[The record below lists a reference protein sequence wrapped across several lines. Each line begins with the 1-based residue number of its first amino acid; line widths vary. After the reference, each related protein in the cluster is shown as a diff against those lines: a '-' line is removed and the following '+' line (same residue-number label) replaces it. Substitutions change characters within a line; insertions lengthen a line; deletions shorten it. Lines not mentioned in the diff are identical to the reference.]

1 MKKISKSF
9 DVNGKTITFEMGE
22 LASLATSSVFARM
35 GDTTLLATVTMG
47 RNDTTLD
54 YFPLSVDYVEH
65 LYAGG
70 KIKGSRW
77 VKREG
82 RPTDEAVLT
91 GRLIDRSIR
100 PLFPKELKK
109 DVQVIVNVL
118 SVDGVND
125 PDILAIN
132 AVSAALS
139 ISKIPWNGPV
149 GAMRVGV
156 LADDEKNTPV
166 TNPDATNPL
175 SLDLVLTAS
184 STGHTLMVEAGALQ
198 TPEDVALSAVTMA
211 REWGSKIVGFIN
223 EITKEIGVAKIDLVV
238 DEAKADYVAL
248 VEKTYKKNVVDVLE
262 GELGE
267 NVSGDLQ
274 KIDEIIAV
282 EEAKKAKEGETVDK
296 KKIFEAVDYVF
307 KKIIRENIVEKEKRF
322 DGRKIDEVRDITA
335 SVGYIPRVH
344 GSALFSRGQTQVLS
358 IATLAASSFSQLVE
372 TLDGEETHRYMH
384 HYTFPPFSVGE
395 TGRIG
400 SPNRREIGHGALA
413 ERAIQAVLPPL
424 ETFPYAIR
432 VVSEVLS
439 SNGSTSMA
447 SACGS
452 TLALMDAGVPII
464 NPVAGIA
471 IGLMTLGDKYKIL
484 TDIIGLEDF
493 AGDMDFK
500 VAGTTEGIT
509 AIQLDV
515 KKDALTDEMIS
526 EVFVRAKKARL
537 EILKVMMKA
546 ISESRTVVSQF
557 APKIK
562 MIKIDPEKIGG
573 LIGPGGKMIKSIIAS
588 TGAQVD
594 VEDDGSVSISAV
606 EEESVNKAVEWI
618 EGLTH
623 EVKPGETYDGT
634 VKRMMN
640 FGAFVEILP
649 GKEGLVH
656 VSEMSTDYVQ
666 DPADVVTL
674 DQKVKVRVKE
684 IDDMGRINL
693 SMKFGEDADKP
704 VARPEGSEGGS
715 GGDRGDRG
723 GDRGGSRGG
732 GGYRGGPPRSGGGY
746 GGGRGGSGGP
756 RRDFGGGGRSSGGGY
771 GGGRPTGGT
780 ARPSGGRSFGPRR
793 STADKKPSYE
803 GGKRD
808 DWRG

>member
-1 MKKISKSF
+1 MKKTSKTF
-9 DVNGKTITFEMGE
+9 DIDGKTITLETGT
-22 LASLATSSVFARM
+22 LAQLATSSVMARM
-35 GDTTLLATVTMG
+35 GDTIVLANVTMG
-47 RNDTTLD
+47 RSDTTLD
-54 YFPLSVDYVEH
+54 YFPLSVDYAER

-132 AVSAALS
+132 AVSAALA

-149 GAMRVGV
+149 GAVRVGV
-156 LADDEKNTPV
+156 AKADSQNTLLV
-166 TNPDATNPL
+166 NPDATVELN
-175 SLDLVLTAS
+175 LDLVLTAS
-184 STGHTLMVEAGALQ
+184 KTGHTLMVEAGASEI
-198 TPEDVALSAVTMA
+198 PEEIALKGVTLA
-211 REWGSKIVGFIN
+211 REWGVKIIEFVNEVVKEVGEEKI
-223 EITKEIGVAKIDLVV
+223 EVVADSAK
-238 DEAKADYVAL
+238 DEYVAL
-248 VEKTYKKNVVDVLE
+248 VEKSYKKNIVDVLE
-262 GELGE
+262 GDLGE
-267 NVSGDLQ
+267 NVSGDLG
-274 KIDEIIAV
+274 KIADVIA
-282 EEAKKAKEGETVDK
+282 EEESKKLKEGDEAPNK

-322 DGRKIDEVRDITA
+322 DGRKIDELREIT
-335 SVGYIPRVH
+335 SQVSFLPRVH
-344 GSALFSRGQTQVLS
+344 GSGLFSRGQTQVLS
-358 IATLAASSFSQLVE
+358 IATLAASSFSQLIE
-372 TLDGEETHRYMH
+372 TLEGEETKRYMH
-384 HYTFPPFSVGE
+384 HYSFPPYSVGE

-413 ERAIQAVLPPL
+413 ERALEAVLPSI
-424 ETFPYAIR
+424 EEFPYAIR
-432 VVSEVLS
+432 IVSEVMS

-452 TLALMDAGVPII
+452 TLALMDAGVPIKA
-464 NPVAGIA
+464 PVAGIA

-500 VAGTTEGIT
+500 VAGTRSGIT

-515 KKDALTDEMIS
+515 KKDALTDEMVA
-526 EVFVRAKKARL
+526 EVFERAKKARL
-537 EILKVMMKA
+537 EILEVMEK
-546 ISESRTVVSQF
+546 SLPESRKEVSAF

-573 LIGPGGKMIKSIIAS
+573 LIGPGGKMIKNIIAT

-606 EEESVNKAVEWI
+606 EEEAVNKAVEWI

-623 EVKPGETYDGT
+623 EVKPGEEYEGT
-634 VKRMMN
+634 VKRMMG

-656 VSEMSTDYVQ
+656 VSEMSTDYVES
-666 DPADVVTL
+666 PEDVVSL
-674 DQKVKVRVKE
+674 DQKVRVRVKE
-684 IDDMGRINL
+684 IDDQGRINL

-704 VARPEGSEGGS
+704 SKRPEGMGGS
-715 GGDRGDRG
+715 
-723 GDRGGSRGG
+723 
-732 GGYRGGPPRSGGGY
+732 
-746 GGGRGGSGGP
+746 GP
-756 RRDFGGGGRSSGGGY
+756 RRDNRSGGSRSFERSSGS
-771 GGGRPTGGT
+771 RDD
-780 ARPSGGRSFGPRR
+780 RRGGRSFGGSSSGPRR
-793 STADKKPSYE
+793 GFGGGRGRSQGKEKQYE
-803 GGKRD
+803 GGRRD
-808 DWRG
+808 DWNR

>member
-9 DVNGKTITFEMGE
+9 DINGKTITFETGT
-22 LASLATSSVFARM
+22 LASLATSSVLARM
-35 GDTTLLATVTMG
+35 GETVVLATVTMG

-54 YFPLSVDYVEH
+54 YFPLSVEYVEH

-82 RPTDEAVLT
+82 RPSDDAVLT

-109 DVQVIVNVL
+109 DVQVIINVL

-125 PDILAIN
+125 PDILSIN
-132 AVSAALS
+132 AVSAAIA

-149 GAMRVGV
+149 GASRVGV
-156 LADDEKNTPV
+156 LKETGELV
-166 TNPDATNPL
+166 VNPDTTAEID
-175 SLDLVLTAS
+175 LDFVLTAS
-184 STGHTLMVEAGALQ
+184 KNGNTVMVEAGANQ
-198 TPEDVALSAVTMA
+198 VSEEVALSAVKLA
-211 REWGSKIVGFIN
+211 KEWNGKIVEFIN
-223 EITKEIGVAKIDLVV
+223 SVVKEIGEEKIELTKDEEKQKYV
-238 DEAKADYVAL
+238 DL
-248 VEKTYKKNVVDVLE
+248 VEKSYKKNVIEVLE

-274 KIDEIIAV
+274 KIADIIV
-282 EEAKKAKEGETVDK
+282 EAETKTLKEGETVDK
-296 KKIFEAVDYVF
+296 KKVFEAVDYVF
-307 KKIIRENIVEKEKRF
+307 KKIIRENIVDKEKRF
-322 DGRKIDEVRDITA
+322 DGRKIDEIRPLSAQV
-335 SVGYIPRVH
+335 SFLPRVH
-344 GSALFSRGQTQVLS
+344 GSALFQRGQTQVLS
-358 IATLAASSFSQLVE
+358 IATLASSSFGQLIE
-372 TLDGEETHRYMH
+372 TLDGEETKRYMH

-400 SPNRREIGHGALA
+400 SPSRREIGHGALA
-413 ERAIQAVLPPL
+413 ERAIEAVLPTQ
-424 ETFPYAIR
+424 EEFPYAIR

-447 SACGS
+447 STCGS
-452 TLALMDAGVPII
+452 TLALMDAGVPIKA
-464 NPVAGIA
+464 PVAGIA
-471 IGLMTLGDKYKIL
+471 IGLMTLGEKYKIL
-484 TDIIGLEDF
+484 TDIIGMEDF

-500 VAGTTEGIT
+500 VAGTEKGIT

-515 KKDALTDEMIS
+515 KVDALTDDMIG
-526 EVFVRAKKARL
+526 EVFDRARKARM
-537 EILKVMMKA
+537 EILKVMLAALPETRK
-546 ISESRTVVSQF
+546 EVSAY

-573 LIGPGGKMIKSIIAS
+573 VIGSGGKVIKNIIAS

-594 VEDDGSVSISAV
+594 IEDDGSVSISAV
-606 EEESVNKAVEWI
+606 DEEAVRKATEWV

-623 EVKPGETYDGT
+623 EVEPGEEYDGT

-666 DPADVVTL
+666 DPADVVEIG
-674 DQKVKVRVKE
+674 QKVKVRVKE

-704 VARPEGSEGGS
+704 SKRPEASDGGER
-715 GGDRGDRG
+715 GGDRG
-723 GDRGGSRGG
+723 GDRGGRGGGGYSRGGGSRSGGGYSRGG
-732 GGYRGGPPRSGGGY
+732 GG
-746 GGGRGGSGGP
+746 
-756 RRDFGGGGRSSGGGY
+756 RRDFGGGSYRGGSSRSFSSGSGRRSGGGDKKSSY
-771 GGGRPTGGT
+771 QGGR
-780 ARPSGGRSFGPRR
+780 
-793 STADKKPSYE
+793 
-803 GGKRD
+803 RD
-808 DWRG
+808 DWR

>member
-1 MKKISKSF
+1 MKKSTNKISKSF
-9 DVNGKTITFEMGE
+9 DLNGKTITFEMGE
-22 LASLATSSVFARM
+22 LATLATSSVLACM
-35 GDTTLLATVTMG
+35 GDTVVLATVTMG
-47 RNDTTLD
+47 RNDTTLN
-54 YFPLSVDYVEH
+54 YFPLSVDYVEK

-82 RPTDEAVLT
+82 RPTDDAVLT

-118 SVDGVND
+118 AVDGVND

-132 AVSAALS
+132 AVSMALS

-149 GAMRVGV
+149 GAMRAGV
-156 LADDEKNTPV
+156 LKEDATNTPV
-166 TNPDATNPL
+166 TNPDVANEL

-184 STGHTLMVEAGALQ
+184 PTGHTLMVEAGALQ
-198 TPEDVALSAVTMA
+198 IPEDTALKAVTLA
-211 REWGSKIVGFIN
+211 REWGSKLVEFIN
-223 EITKEIGVAKIDLVV
+223 GVTKEIGEAKIELTV

-248 VEKTYKKNVVDVLE
+248 VEKSYKKNIVDVLE
-262 GELGE
+262 GDLGE
-267 NVSGDLQ
+267 NVSGDLG
-274 KIDEIIAV
+274 KIADIIA
-282 EEAKKAKEGETVDK
+282 EAESKNAKAGEVAPDK
-296 KKIFEAVDYVF
+296 GKIFDAVDYVF
-307 KKIIRENIVEKEKRF
+307 KKIIRENIVEHDKRF
-322 DGRKIDEVRDITA
+322 DGRKLDEVRGITSQA
-335 SVGYIPRVH
+335 SYLPRVH
-344 GSALFSRGQTQVLS
+344 GSALFSRGETQVLS
-358 IATLAASSFSQLVE
+358 VATLAPSSFSQLVE
-372 TLDGEETHRYMH
+372 TLEGEETHRYMH
-384 HYTFPPFSVGE
+384 HYSFPPYSVGE

-413 ERAIQAVLPPL
+413 ERALEAVLPPL
-424 ETFPYAIR
+424 EVFPYAIR
-432 VVSEVLS
+432 VVSEVMS

-452 TLALMDAGVPII
+452 TLALMDAGVPITA
-464 NPVAGIA
+464 PVAGIA

-500 VAGTTEGIT
+500 VAGTKEGIT

-515 KKDALTDEMIS
+515 KKDALTDEMVA
-526 EVFVRAKKARL
+526 EVFARAKKARL
-537 EILKVMMKA
+537 EILEVMMKA
-546 ISESRTVVSQF
+546 LSESRKEVSQF

-606 EEESVNKAVEWI
+606 EEESVRKAVEWI

-623 EVKPGETYDGT
+623 EVKPGEEYEGT

-666 DPADVVTL
+666 DPADVVQL

-704 VARPEGSEGGS
+704 SKRPEGS
-715 GGDRGDRG
+715 GDGGDRG
-723 GDRGGSRGG
+723 GDRGPSRGG
-732 GGYRGGPPRSGGGY
+732 GGFRGGPPRGGSGGGFS
-746 GGGRGGSGGP
+746 RGGP
-756 RRDFGGGGRSSGGGY
+756 RRDFGGS
-771 GGGRPTGGT
+771 
-780 ARPSGGRSFGPRR
+780 RPSGGSSRSFSGGSRR
-793 STADKKPSYE
+793 SSSSSDKAPSYQ

>member
-1 MKKISKSF
+1 MKNTTNKISKSF
-9 DVNGKTITFEMGE
+9 DLNGKTITFEMGE
-22 LASLATSSVFARM
+22 LAQLATSSVFARM
-35 GDTTLLATVTMG
+35 GDTTVLATVTMG
-47 RNDTTLD
+47 RNDTSLD

-82 RPTDEAVLT
+82 RPTDDAVLT

-109 DVQVIVNVL
+109 DVQVIVNIF

-132 AVSAALS
+132 AVSMALS

-149 GAMRVGV
+149 GAMRAGV
-156 LADDEKNTPV
+156 IKTDEKNTPV
-166 TNPDATNPL
+166 VSPDVAEEL

-184 STGHTLMVEAGALQ
+184 PTGHTLMVEAGALQ
-198 TPEDVALSAVTMA
+198 TPEDVALGAVKIA
-211 REWGSKIVGFIN
+211 REWGSKMVEFIKDV
-223 EITKEIGVAKIDLVV
+223 TKEIGVAKIELTK

-248 VEKTYKKNVVDVLE
+248 VEKSYKKNVIEVL
-262 GELGE
+262 GSDLGE

-274 KIDEIIAV
+274 KIVEVIA
-282 EEAKKAKEGETVDK
+282 EAESKNAKEGTTAPDK

-307 KKIIRENIVEKEKRF
+307 KKIIRENIVNDEKRF
-322 DGRKIDEVRDITA
+322 DGRKIDEVRPISA
-335 SVGYIPRVH
+335 QVGYIPHDH

-372 TLDGEETHRYMH
+372 TLEGEETHRYMH

-413 ERAIQAVLPPL
+413 ERAILAVLPPL

-432 VVSEVLS
+432 VVSETLS

-452 TLALMDAGVPII
+452 TLALMDAGVPITA
-464 NPVAGIA
+464 PVAGIA
-471 IGLMTLGDKYKIL
+471 IGLMTLDDKYKIL

-500 VAGTTEGIT
+500 VAGTEAGIT

-515 KKDALTDEMIS
+515 KKDALTDELIA
-526 EVFVRAKKARL
+526 EVFARAKKARS
-537 EILKVMMKA
+537 EILQIMMKS
-546 ISESRTVVSQF
+546 ISESRSEVSQF

-562 MIKIDPEKIGG
+562 MIKIEPEKIGG

-594 VEDDGSVSISAV
+594 VEEDGSVSISAV
-606 EEESVNKAVEWI
+606 DDEAVKKAVEWI

-623 EVKPGETYDGT
+623 EVKPGEEYEGT

-666 DPADVVTL
+666 APEDVVEL
-674 DQKVKVRVKE
+674 GQKVKVRVKE

-704 VARPEGSEGGS
+704 SKRPEGSGS
-715 GGDRGDRG
+715 GGDRG
-723 GDRGGSRGG
+723 GDRGSRGGGSFSGGGSRGSSSGPRRDYGGGSSHSGGSRGG
-732 GGYRGGPPRSGGGY
+732 SSRSFAPRRGRTSTDNTPSY
-746 GGGRGGSGGP
+746 QGGR
-756 RRDFGGGGRSSGGGY
+756 RDD
-771 GGGRPTGGT
+771 
-780 ARPSGGRSFGPRR
+780 RR
-793 STADKKPSYE
+793 S
-803 GGKRD
+803 
-808 DWRG
+808 

>member
-1 MKKISKSF
+1 MKQTSKTF
-9 DVNGKTITFEMGE
+9 EIDGKTITLETGT
-22 LASLATSSVFARM
+22 LAQFATSSVMARM
-35 GDTTLLATVTMG
+35 GDTIVLANVTMG
-47 RNDTTLD
+47 KQDTTLD
-54 YFPLSVDYVEH
+54 YFPLSVDYAER

-125 PDILAIN
+125 PDVLAIN
-132 AVSAALS
+132 AVSAALA

-149 GAMRVGV
+149 GAVRVGV
-156 LADDEKNTPV
+156 AKSDPESSLIV
-166 TNPDATNPL
+166 NPDSTIDL

-184 STGHTLMVEAGALQ
+184 KTGHTLMVEAGASEI
-198 TPEDVALSAVTMA
+198 PEEVVLKAVTLA
-211 REWGSKIVGFIN
+211 REWGVKIIEFIN
-223 EITKEIGVAKIDLVV
+223 EIVNEIGEPKIKLIPDSAKD
-238 DEAKADYVAL
+238 DYVAL
-248 VEKTYKKNVVDVLE
+248 VEKSYKKNVVDVLE

-267 NVSGDLQ
+267 NVSGDLG
-274 KIDEIIAV
+274 KITDIIF
-282 EEAKKAKEGETVDK
+282 EAESKKLKEGDESPNK

-322 DGRKIDEVRDITA
+322 DGRKLDEVRQI
-335 SVGYIPRVH
+335 SSRVSFLPRVH
-344 GSALFSRGQTQVLS
+344 GSGLFSRGQTQVLS
-358 IATLAASSFSQLVE
+358 IATLAAASFSQLIE
-372 TLDGEETHRYMH
+372 TLEGEETKRYMH
-384 HYTFPPFSVGE
+384 HYSFPPYSVGE

-413 ERAIQAVLPPL
+413 ERALEAVLPSI
-424 ETFPYAIR
+424 EEFPYAIR
-432 VVSEVLS
+432 VVSEVMS

-452 TLALMDAGVPII
+452 TLALMDAGVPIKE
-464 NPVAGIA
+464 PVAGIA

-500 VAGTTEGIT
+500 VAGTKNGIT

-515 KKDALTDEMIS
+515 KKDALTDEMVA
-526 EVFVRAKKARL
+526 EVFERAKKARL
-537 EILKVMMKA
+537 EILDVMMKS
-546 ISESRTVVSQF
+546 IPESRKEVSIH

-606 EEESVNKAVEWI
+606 DEEAVAKAVEWI

-623 EVKPGETYDGT
+623 EVKPGEEYEGT
-634 VKRMMN
+634 VKRMMG

-656 VSEMSTDYVQ
+656 VSEMSTDYVEK
-666 DPADVVTL
+666 PEDVVSL
-674 DQKVKVRVKE
+674 DQKVRVRVKE
-684 IDDMGRINL
+684 IDDQGRINL
-693 SMKFGEDADKP
+693 SMKFGENVDKP
-704 VARPEGSEGGS
+704 NPRPEGE
-715 GGDRGDRG
+715 DTKRDFAPRARRGF
-723 GDRGGSRGG
+723 
-732 GGYRGGPPRSGGGY
+732 
-746 GGGRGGSGGP
+746 GGP
-756 RRDFGGGGRSSGGGY
+756 RSFGRTQDKRDD
-771 GGGRPTGGT
+771 RPFDSAQGKRG
-780 ARPSGGRSFGPRR
+780 GGRSFGGSSSGARRDFKAGGRRR
-793 STADKKPSYE
+793 SIVKEKQYE
-803 GGKRD
+803 GGRRD
-808 DWRG
+808 DWNR

>member
-9 DVNGKTITFEMGE
+9 DISGKTVTFETGT
-22 LASLATSSVFARM
+22 LASLATSSVLARM
-35 GDTTLLATVTMG
+35 GETVVLVTVTMG

-54 YFPLSVDYVEH
+54 YFPLSVEYVEH

-82 RPTDEAVLT
+82 RPSDDAVLT

-109 DVQVIVNVL
+109 DVQVIINVL
-118 SVDGVND
+118 SADGVND
-125 PDILAIN
+125 PDILSIN
-132 AVSAALS
+132 AVSAALA

-149 GAMRVGV
+149 GASRIGLVKETQELV
-156 LADDEKNTPV
+156 V
-166 TNPDATNPL
+166 NPDMSTEID
-175 SLDLVLTAS
+175 LDFVLTAS
-184 STGHTLMVEAGALQ
+184 KNGNTVMVEAGASQ
-198 TPEDVALSAVTMA
+198 VQEDVALSAVKLA
-211 REWGSKIVGFIN
+211 KEWNAKIVEFIQSVV
-223 EITKEIGVAKIDLVV
+223 KEIGEEKIELTK
-238 DEAKADYVAL
+238 DEEKQKYVTL
-248 VEKTYKKNVVDVLE
+248 VEKSYKKNVVEVLE

-267 NVSGDLQ
+267 NVSGDLM
-274 KIDEIIAV
+274 KIVDIIV
-282 EEAKKAKEGETVDK
+282 ESESKTAKDGEVIDK

-322 DGRKIDEVRDITA
+322 DGRKIDEIRPLSAQA
-335 SVGYIPRVH
+335 SFLPRVH
-344 GSALFSRGQTQVLS
+344 GSALFQRGQTQVLS
-358 IATLAASSFSQLVE
+358 IATLASSSFGQLIE
-372 TLDGEETHRYMH
+372 TLEGEETKRYMH

-400 SPNRREIGHGALA
+400 SPSRREIGHGALA
-413 ERAIQAVLPPL
+413 ERAIEAVLPSQ
-424 ETFPYAIR
+424 EEFPYAIR

-447 SACGS
+447 STCGS
-452 TLALMDAGVPII
+452 TLALMDAGVPIKA
-464 NPVAGIA
+464 PVAGIA

-484 TDIIGLEDF
+484 TDIIGMEDF

-500 VAGTTEGIT
+500 VAGTEKGIT
-509 AIQLDV
+509 AMQLDV
-515 KKDALTDEMIS
+515 KVDALTDEMIG
-526 EVFVRAKKARL
+526 EVFDRAKKARM
-537 EILKVMMKA
+537 EILKVMLA
-546 ISESRTVVSQF
+546 ALPEVRSEVSSY

-573 LIGPGGKMIKSIIAS
+573 VIGSGGKVIKNIIAT

-594 VEDDGSVSISAV
+594 IEDDGSVSISAV
-606 EEESVNKAVEWI
+606 DEEAVKKAMEWV

-623 EVKPGETYDGT
+623 EVEPGEEYEGT

-666 DPADVVTL
+666 DPADVVEIG
-674 DQKVKVRVKE
+674 QKVKVRVKE

-704 VARPEGSEGGS
+704 SKRPEGTEG
-715 GGDRGDRG
+715 GDRG
-723 GDRGGSRGG
+723 GDRGGRSGGDRGG
-732 GGYRGGPPRSGGGY
+732 FRGGRGGDRGGRSGGGF
-746 GGGRGGSGGP
+746 GGGRTSS
-756 RRDFGGGGRSSGGGY
+756 GGGRSFSASRRTSGGD
-771 GGGRPTGGT
+771 R
-780 ARPSGGRSFGPRR
+780 
-793 STADKKPSYE
+793 KPSYE

-808 DWRG
+808 DWR

>member
-1 MKKISKSF
+1 MKNTTKKISKSF
-9 DVNGKTITFEMGE
+9 DLNGKTITFEMGE
-22 LASLATSSVFARM
+22 LAQLATSSVLARM
-35 GDTTLLATVTMG
+35 GDTMVLATVTMG

-54 YFPLSVDYVEH
+54 YFPLSVDYVEK

-82 RPTDEAVLT
+82 RPTDEAILT

-132 AVSAALS
+132 AVSMALS

-149 GAMRVGV
+149 GAVRAGIVKG
-156 LADDEKNTPV
+156 DEANAVV
-166 TNPDATNPL
+166 TNPDVSNEL

-184 STGHTLMVEAGALQ
+184 PTGHTLMVEAGALQ
-198 TPEDVALSAVTMA
+198 IPEDTALQAVTLS
-211 REWGSKIVGFIN
+211 REWGSKLVEFIKGV
-223 EITKEIGVAKIDLVV
+223 TKEIGDAKIELTI

-248 VEKTYKKNVVDVLE
+248 VEKSYKKNITDVLE

-274 KIDEIIAV
+274 KIVEVIA
-282 EEAKKAKEGETVDK
+282 EAEAKGAKEGATAPDK

-307 KKIIRENIVEKEKRF
+307 KKIIRENIVNDEKRF
-322 DGRKIDEVRDITA
+322 DGRKIDEVREIT
-335 SVGYIPRVH
+335 SQVGYIPRVH

-372 TLDGEETHRYMH
+372 TLEGEETHRYMH
-384 HYTFPPFSVGE
+384 HYSFPPYSVGE

-432 VVSEVLS
+432 IVSEVLS
-439 SNGSTSMA
+439 SNGSTSMG
-447 SACGS
+447 STCGS
-452 TLALMDAGVPII
+452 TLALMDAGVPITA
-464 NPVAGIA
+464 PVAGIA

-500 VAGTTEGIT
+500 VAGTETGIT

-515 KKDALTDEMIS
+515 KKDALTDEMIA
-526 EVFVRAKKARL
+526 EVFARAKKARL

-546 ISESRTVVSQF
+546 ISIARPEVSKL

-562 MIKIDPEKIGG
+562 MVKIDPEKIGG

-606 EEESVNKAVEWI
+606 DEEAVQKAVDWI

-623 EVKPGETYDGT
+623 EVKPGEEYEGT

-666 DPADVVTL
+666 DPADVVEIG
-674 DQKVKVRVKE
+674 QKVKVRVKE

-704 VARPEGSEGGS
+704 SKRPEG
-715 GGDRGDRG
+715 GGDDRG
-723 GDRGGSRGG
+723 GERGGSRGG
-732 GGYRGGPPRSGGGY
+732 GGFRGGPPRSG
-746 GGGRGGSGGP
+746 SGP
-756 RRDFGGGGRSSGGGY
+756 RRDFGGGSRGGSRGGGSRNFSSNRRSGGM
-771 GGGRPTGGT
+771 
-780 ARPSGGRSFGPRR
+780 
-793 STADKKPSYE
+793 DKKPGYE
-803 GGKRD
+803 GGRRD
-808 DWRG
+808 DWRS

>member
-1 MKKISKSF
+1 MKKTSKTF
-9 DVNGKTITFEMGE
+9 DIDGKTITLETGT
-22 LASLATSSVFARM
+22 LAQLATSSVMARM
-35 GDTTLLATVTMG
+35 GDTIVLANVTMG
-47 RNDTTLD
+47 RNDTALD
-54 YFPLSVDYVEH
+54 YFPLSVEYAER

-82 RPTDEAVLT
+82 RPTDEAILT

-118 SVDGVND
+118 SVDGIND
-125 PDILAIN
+125 PDVLAIN

-149 GAMRVGV
+149 GAVRVGV
-156 LADDEKNTPV
+156 AKSDPENSLIV
-166 TNPDATNPL
+166 NPDATVELN
-175 SLDLVLTAS
+175 LDLVLTAS
-184 STGHTLMVEAGALQ
+184 KTGHTLMVEAGANEI
-198 TPEDVALSAVTMA
+198 PEEIALKAVTLA
-211 REWGSKIVGFIN
+211 REWGVKIIEFVN
-223 EITKEIGVAKIDLVV
+223 EVTKEIGEPKIELTP
-238 DEAKADYVAL
+238 DEAKDDYVAL
-248 VEKTYKKNVVDVLE
+248 VEKSYKQSVIDVLE

-267 NVSGDLQ
+267 NVSGDLA
-274 KIDEIIAV
+274 KIADTIA
-282 EEAKKAKEGETVDK
+282 EEEVKKLKEGNEAPNK

-307 KKIIRENIVEKEKRF
+307 KKIIRENIVEKDKRF
-322 DGRKIDEVRDITA
+322 DGRKLDELRPISA
-335 SVGYIPRVH
+335 QVGFLPRVH
-344 GSALFSRGQTQVLS
+344 GSGLFSRGQTQVLS
-358 IATLAASSFSQLVE
+358 IATLAAASFSQLIE
-372 TLDGEETHRYMH
+372 TLEGEETKRYMH
-384 HYTFPPFSVGE
+384 HYSFPPYSVGE

-413 ERAIQAVLPPL
+413 ERALEAVLPSV
-424 ETFPYAIR
+424 EEFPYAIR
-432 VVSEVLS
+432 VVSEVMS

-452 TLALMDAGVPII
+452 TLALMDAGVPIKS
-464 NPVAGIA
+464 PVAGIA
-471 IGLMTLGDKYKIL
+471 IGLMTLNDKYKIL

-500 VAGTTEGIT
+500 VAGTANGIT

-515 KKDALTDEMIS
+515 KKDALTDEMVA
-526 EVFVRAKKARL
+526 EVFERAKKARL
-537 EILKVMMKA
+537 EILETMMKA
-546 ISESRTVVSQF
+546 LPESRKEVSAF

-606 EEESVNKAVEWI
+606 DEEAVSKAVEWI

-623 EVKPGETYDGT
+623 EVKPGEVYEGT
-634 VKRMMN
+634 VKRMMG

-656 VSEMSTDYVQ
+656 VSEMSTDYVEK
-666 DPADVVTL
+666 PEDVVAL

-684 IDDMGRINL
+684 IDDQGRINL
-693 SMKFGEDADKP
+693 SMKFGADADKP
-704 VARPEGSEGGS
+704 AVRPEGMGA
-715 GGDRGDRG
+715 RG
-723 GDRGGSRGG
+723 
-732 GGYRGGPPRSGGGY
+732 PRREFS
-746 GGGRGGSGGP
+746 GP
-756 RRDFGGGGRSSGGGY
+756 RRDDRGPRRDDRGGQRG
-771 GGGRPTGGT
+771 
-780 ARPSGGRSFGPRR
+780 GGRSFGSSPSGQRR
-793 STADKKPSYE
+793 GFSGGRGRSQGKEKQYE
-803 GGKRD
+803 GGRRD
-808 DWRG
+808 DWDR

>member
-1 MKKISKSF
+1 MKKITKKISKSF
-9 DVNGKTITFEMGE
+9 DLNGKTITFEMGE
-22 LASLATSSVFARM
+22 LAQLATSSVLARM
-35 GDTTLLATVTMG
+35 GDTVVLATVTMG
-47 RNDTTLD
+47 RNDTTLN
-54 YFPLSVDYVEH
+54 YFPLSVDYVEK

-82 RPTDEAVLT
+82 RPTDDSVLT

-132 AVSAALS
+132 AVSMALS

-149 GAMRVGV
+149 GATRAGV
-156 LADDEKNTPV
+156 VKDGDTKTPI
-166 TNPDATNPL
+166 TNPDVSNEL
-175 SLDLVLTAS
+175 LLDLVLTAS
-184 STGHTLMVEAGALQ
+184 PTGHTLMVEAGAMQ
-198 TPEDVALSAVTMA
+198 IPEDVALKAVTLA
-211 REWGSKIVGFIN
+211 REWGSKMVEFIKDV
-223 EITKEIGVAKIDLVV
+223 TKEIGVPKIELTV
-238 DEAKADYVAL
+238 DEVKADYVAL
-248 VEKTYKKNVVDVLE
+248 VEKSYKKNVVEVLE
-262 GELGE
+262 GDLGE

-274 KIDEIIAV
+274 KITDIIA
-282 EEAKKAKEGETVDK
+282 EEESKNAKEGTSSPDK
-296 KKIFEAVDYVF
+296 GKIFDAVDYVF
-307 KKIIRENIVEKEKRF
+307 KKIIRENIVEKDKRF
-322 DGRKIDEVRDITA
+322 DGRKLDEVRPIT
-335 SVGYIPRVH
+335 SQVSYIPRVH
-344 GSALFSRGQTQVLS
+344 GSALFSRGETQVLS
-358 IATLAASSFSQLVE
+358 VATLAASSFSQLVE
-372 TLDGEETHRYMH
+372 TLEGEETHRYMH
-384 HYTFPPFSVGE
+384 HYSFPPYSVGE

-413 ERAIQAVLPPL
+413 ERALEAVLPPL

-452 TLALMDAGVPII
+452 TLALMDAGVPITA
-464 NPVAGIA
+464 PVAGIA

-500 VAGTTEGIT
+500 VAGTENGIT

-515 KKDALTDEMIS
+515 KKDALTDEMIA
-526 EVFVRAKKARL
+526 EVFERAKKARL

-546 ISESRTVVSQF
+546 LSASRSEVSKF

-562 MIKIDPEKIGG
+562 MVKIDPEKIGG

-606 EEESVNKAVEWI
+606 DEEAVAKAVEWI

-623 EVKPGETYDGT
+623 EVKPGEEYEGT

-666 DPADVVTL
+666 DPADVVEIG
-674 DQKVKVRVKE
+674 QKVKVRVKE

-704 VARPEGSEGGS
+704 SKRPEGSG

-723 GDRGGSRGG
+723 GERGGSRGG
-732 GGYRGGPPRSGGGY
+732 GGFRGGPPRSGS
-746 GGGRGGSGGP
+746 GGGFSRGGP
-756 RRDFGGGGRSSGGGY
+756 RRDFGGGGSRGGSSRSFSSNRRSGG
-771 GGGRPTGGT
+771 
-780 ARPSGGRSFGPRR
+780 
-793 STADKKPSYE
+793 ADKKPSYQ
-803 GGKRD
+803 GGRRD
-808 DWRG
+808 DWRS

>member
-1 MKKISKSF
+1 MKKITKSF
-9 DVNGKTITFEMGE
+9 DINGKTITFEMGE
-22 LASLATSSVFARM
+22 LAQLATSSVLARM
-35 GDTTLLATVTMG
+35 GDTVVLATVTMG
-47 RNDTTLD
+47 RNDTTLN
-54 YFPLSVDYVEH
+54 YFPLSVDYVER

-82 RPTDEAVLT
+82 RPTDDAVLT

-132 AVSAALS
+132 AVSMALS

-149 GAMRVGV
+149 GAMRAGV
-156 LADDEKNTPV
+156 LTEDSTNTPV
-166 TNPDATNPL
+166 TNPDTTNPL

-184 STGHTLMVEAGALQ
+184 PTGHTLMVEAGALQ
-198 TPEDVALSAVTMA
+198 VPEETALKAVTLA
-211 REWGSKIVGFIN
+211 REWGSKLVEFVK
-223 EITKEIGVAKIDLVV
+223 EVTKEIGVEKIELTI
-238 DEAKADYVAL
+238 DEAKADYVTL
-248 VEKTYKKNVVDVLE
+248 VEKSYKKNIIEVLE
-262 GELGE
+262 GDLGE
-267 NVSGDLQ
+267 NVSGDLG
-274 KIDEIIAV
+274 KIADIIA
-282 EEAKKAKEGETVDK
+282 EAESKNAKEGDSAPDK
-296 KKIFEAVDYVF
+296 GKIFDAVDYVF
-307 KKIIRENIVEKEKRF
+307 KKIIRENIVEKDKRF
-322 DGRKIDEVRDITA
+322 DGRKLDEVRPITS
-335 SVGYIPRVH
+335 SVGYLPRVH
-344 GSALFSRGQTQVLS
+344 GSALFSRGETQVLS
-358 IATLAASSFSQLVE
+358 IATLASSSFSQLVE
-372 TLDGEETHRYMH
+372 TLEGEETQRYMH
-384 HYTFPPFSVGE
+384 HYSFPPYSVGE

-413 ERAIQAVLPPL
+413 QRALEAVLPPL

-432 VVSEVLS
+432 VVSEVMS

-452 TLALMDAGVPII
+452 TLALMDAGVPITS
-464 NPVAGIA
+464 PVAGIA

-484 TDIIGLEDF
+484 TDSIGLEDF

-500 VAGTTEGIT
+500 VAGTKEGIT

-515 KKDALTDEMIS
+515 KKDALTDEMVS
-526 EVFVRAKKARL
+526 EVFARAKKARL
-537 EILKVMMKA
+537 EILEVMMKA
-546 ISESRTVVSQF
+546 LSESRAEVSQF

-606 EEESVNKAVEWI
+606 EEEAVQKAVEWI

-623 EVKPGETYDGT
+623 EVKPGEEYEGT

-704 VARPEGSEGGS
+704 SKRPEGDGNG
-715 GGDRGDRG
+715 GDRG
-723 GDRGGSRGG
+723 GDRGPSRGG
-732 GGYRGGPPRSGGGY
+732 SGGGFR
-746 GGGRGGSGGP
+746 GGRGGSSGGGFSRGGP
-756 RRDFGGGGRSSGGGY
+756 RRDFGGSG
-771 GGGRPTGGT
+771 
-780 ARPSGGRSFGPRR
+780 RPSGGSRSFSGGSRR
-793 STADKKPSYE
+793 SSGADKKPSYQ
-803 GGKRD
+803 GGRRD
-808 DWRG
+808 DWRS

>member
-1 MKKISKSF
+1 MKKITKSF
-9 DVNGKTITFEMGE
+9 DINGKTITFEMGE
-22 LASLATSSVFARM
+22 LAQLATSSVLARM
-35 GDTTLLATVTMG
+35 GDTVVLATVTMG
-47 RNDTTLD
+47 RNDTTLN
-54 YFPLSVDYVEH
+54 YFPLSVDYVER

-82 RPTDEAVLT
+82 RPTDDAVLT

-132 AVSAALS
+132 AVSMALS

-149 GAMRVGV
+149 GAMRAGV
-156 LADDEKNTPV
+156 LTEDSTNTPV
-166 TNPDATNPL
+166 TNPDTTNPL

-184 STGHTLMVEAGALQ
+184 PTGHTLMVEAGALQ
-198 TPEDVALSAVTMA
+198 VPEETALKAVTLA
-211 REWGSKIVGFIN
+211 REWGSKIVEFIK
-223 EITKEIGVAKIDLVV
+223 EVTKEIGEAKIELTI

-248 VEKTYKKNVVDVLE
+248 VEKSYKKNIIEVLE
-262 GELGE
+262 GDLGE
-267 NVSGDLQ
+267 NVSGDLG
-274 KIDEIIAV
+274 KIADIIA
-282 EEAKKAKEGETVDK
+282 EAESKNAKEGDSAPDK
-296 KKIFEAVDYVF
+296 GKIFDAVDYVF
-307 KKIIRENIVEKEKRF
+307 KKIIRENIVENDKRF
-322 DGRKIDEVRDITA
+322 DGRKLDEVRPITS
-335 SVGYIPRVH
+335 SVGYLPRVH
-344 GSALFSRGQTQVLS
+344 GSALFSRGETQVLS
-358 IATLAASSFSQLVE
+358 VATLASSSFSQLVE
-372 TLDGEETHRYMH
+372 TLDGEETQRYMH
-384 HYTFPPFSVGE
+384 HYSFPPYSVGE

-413 ERAIQAVLPPL
+413 QRALEAVLPPL

-432 VVSEVLS
+432 VVSEVMS

-452 TLALMDAGVPII
+452 TLALMDAGVPITA
-464 NPVAGIA
+464 PVAGIA

-500 VAGTTEGIT
+500 VAGTKEGIT

-515 KKDALTDEMIS
+515 KKDALTDEMVS
-526 EVFVRAKKARL
+526 EVFARAKKARL
-537 EILKVMMKA
+537 EILTVMMKA
-546 ISESRTVVSQF
+546 LSESRKEVSQF

-606 EEESVNKAVEWI
+606 EEEAVQKAVEWI

-623 EVKPGETYDGT
+623 EVKPGEEYEGT

-704 VARPEGSEGGS
+704 SKRPEGSEGGGS
-715 GGDRGDRG
+715 DRG
-723 GDRGGSRGG
+723 GDRGPSRGG
-732 GGYRGGPPRSGGGY
+732 SGGGFR
-746 GGGRGGSGGP
+746 GGRGGSSGGGFSRGGP
-756 RRDFGGGGRSSGGGY
+756 RRDFGGSG
-771 GGGRPTGGT
+771 
-780 ARPSGGRSFGPRR
+780 RPSGGSRSFSGGSRR
-793 STADKKPSYE
+793 SSGADKKPSYQ
-803 GGKRD
+803 GGRRD
-808 DWRG
+808 DWRS

>member
-1 MKKISKSF
+1 MKQTSKTF
-9 DVNGKTITFEMGE
+9 EIDGKTITLETGT
-22 LASLATSSVFARM
+22 LAQFATSSVMARM
-35 GDTTLLATVTMG
+35 GDTIVLANVTMG
-47 RNDTTLD
+47 RQDTTLD
-54 YFPLSVDYVEH
+54 YFPLSVDYAER

-125 PDILAIN
+125 PDVLAIN
-132 AVSAALS
+132 AVSAALA

-149 GAMRVGV
+149 GAVRVGV
-156 LADDEKNTPV
+156 AKSDPESSLIV
-166 TNPDATNPL
+166 NPDSTIDL

-184 STGHTLMVEAGALQ
+184 KTGHTLMVEAGASEI
-198 TPEDVALSAVTMA
+198 PEEVALKAVTLA
-211 REWGSKIVGFIN
+211 REWGVKIIEFVN
-223 EITKEIGVAKIDLVV
+223 EIVKEIGESKIELIPDSAKD
-238 DEAKADYVAL
+238 DYVAL
-248 VEKTYKKNVVDVLE
+248 VEKSYKKNVIEVLE
-262 GELGE
+262 SDLGE
-267 NVSGDLQ
+267 NVSGDLG
-274 KIDEIIAV
+274 KIADLIADE
-282 EEAKKAKEGETVDK
+282 ESKKLKEGEEAPNK

-322 DGRKIDEVRDITA
+322 DGRKLDQVRQI
-335 SVGYIPRVH
+335 SSQVSFLPRVH
-344 GSALFSRGQTQVLS
+344 GSGLFSRGQTQVLS
-358 IATLAASSFSQLVE
+358 VTTLAAASFSQLIE
-372 TLDGEETHRYMH
+372 TLEGEETKRYMH
-384 HYTFPPFSVGE
+384 HYSFPPYSVGE

-413 ERAIQAVLPPL
+413 ERALEAVLPSI
-424 ETFPYAIR
+424 EEFPYAIR
-432 VVSEVLS
+432 VVSEVMS

-452 TLALMDAGVPII
+452 TLALMDAGVPIKE
-464 NPVAGIA
+464 PVAGIA

-500 VAGTTEGIT
+500 VAGTKNGIT

-515 KKDALTDEMIS
+515 KKDALTDEMVAQ
-526 EVFVRAKKARL
+526 VFERAKKARL
-537 EILKVMMKA
+537 EILEVMEKSLPEA
-546 ISESRTVVSQF
+546 RKEVSAH

-606 EEESVNKAVEWI
+606 DEEAVNKAVEWI
-618 EGLTH
+618 EGLTK
-623 EVKPGETYDGT
+623 EVKPGEEYEGT
-634 VKRMMN
+634 VKRMMA

-656 VSEMSTDYVQ
+656 VSEMSTDYVEK
-666 DPADVVTL
+666 PEDVVAL
-674 DQKVKVRVKE
+674 DQKVRVRVKE
-684 IDDMGRINL
+684 IDDQGRLNL
-693 SMKFGEDADKP
+693 SMKLGEDADKP
-704 VARPEGSEGGS
+704 ASRPEGAG
-715 GGDRGDRG
+715 R
-723 GDRGGSRGG
+723 
-732 GGYRGGPPRSGGGY
+732 PSGGGM
-746 GGGRGGSGGP
+746 RRDDRGP
-756 RRDFGGGGRSSGGGY
+756 RRDDRRGGGGGRSFGGGSS
-771 GGGRPTGGT
+771 TG
-780 ARPSGGRSFGPRR
+780 SRSFGSGSGSSGPRR
-793 STADKKPSYE
+793 SFSGGGRRSVVKEKQYE
-803 GGKRD
+803 GGRRD
-808 DWRG
+808 DWNR

>member
-1 MKKISKSF
+1 MKKITKSF
-9 DVNGKTITFEMGE
+9 DINGKTITFEMGE
-22 LASLATSSVFARM
+22 LAQLATSSVLARM
-35 GDTTLLATVTMG
+35 GDTVVLATVTMG
-47 RNDTTLD
+47 RNDTTLN
-54 YFPLSVDYVEH
+54 YFPLSVDYVER

-82 RPTDEAVLT
+82 RPTDDAVLT

-132 AVSAALS
+132 AVSMALS

-149 GAMRVGV
+149 GAMRAGV
-156 LADDEKNTPV
+156 LTEDSTNTPV
-166 TNPDATNPL
+166 TNPDTTNPL

-184 STGHTLMVEAGALQ
+184 PTGHTLMVEAGALQ
-198 TPEDVALSAVTMA
+198 VPEETALKAVTLA
-211 REWGSKIVGFIN
+211 REWGSKLVEFVK
-223 EITKEIGVAKIDLVV
+223 EVTKEIGVEKIELTI
-238 DEAKADYVAL
+238 DEAKADYVTL
-248 VEKTYKKNVVDVLE
+248 VEKSYKKNIIEVLE
-262 GELGE
+262 GDLGE
-267 NVSGDLQ
+267 NVSGDLG
-274 KIDEIIAV
+274 KIADIIA
-282 EEAKKAKEGETVDK
+282 EAESKNAKEGDSAPDK
-296 KKIFEAVDYVF
+296 GKIFDAVDYVF
-307 KKIIRENIVEKEKRF
+307 KKIIRENIVEKDKRF
-322 DGRKIDEVRDITA
+322 DGRKLDEVRPITS
-335 SVGYIPRVH
+335 SVGYLPRVH
-344 GSALFSRGQTQVLS
+344 GSALFSRGETQVLS
-358 IATLAASSFSQLVE
+358 IATLASSSFSQLVE
-372 TLDGEETHRYMH
+372 TLEGEETQRYMH
-384 HYTFPPFSVGE
+384 HYSFPPYSVGE

-413 ERAIQAVLPPL
+413 QRALEAVLPPL

-432 VVSEVLS
+432 VVSEVMS

-452 TLALMDAGVPII
+452 TLALMDAGVPITS
-464 NPVAGIA
+464 PVAGIA

-500 VAGTTEGIT
+500 VAGTKEGIT

-515 KKDALTDEMIS
+515 KKDALTDEMVS
-526 EVFVRAKKARL
+526 EVFARAKKARL
-537 EILKVMMKA
+537 EILEVMMKA
-546 ISESRTVVSQF
+546 LSESRAEVSQF

-606 EEESVNKAVEWI
+606 EEEAVQKAVEWI

-623 EVKPGETYDGT
+623 EVKPGEEYEGT

-704 VARPEGSEGGS
+704 SKRPEGDGNG
-715 GGDRGDRG
+715 GDRG
-723 GDRGGSRGG
+723 GDRGPSRGG
-732 GGYRGGPPRSGGGY
+732 SGGGFR
-746 GGGRGGSGGP
+746 GGRGGSSGGGFSRGGP
-756 RRDFGGGGRSSGGGY
+756 RRDFGGSG
-771 GGGRPTGGT
+771 
-780 ARPSGGRSFGPRR
+780 RPSGGSRSFSGGSRR
-793 STADKKPSYE
+793 SSGADKKPSYQ
-803 GGKRD
+803 GGRRD
-808 DWRG
+808 DWRS

>member
-1 MKKISKSF
+1 MKQTSKTF
-9 DVNGKTITFEMGE
+9 EIDGKTITLETGT
-22 LASLATSSVFARM
+22 LAQFATSSVMARM
-35 GDTTLLATVTMG
+35 GDTIVLANVTMG
-47 RNDTTLD
+47 RADTTLD
-54 YFPLSVDYVEH
+54 YFPLSVDYAER

-125 PDILAIN
+125 PDVLAIN
-132 AVSAALS
+132 AVSAALA

-149 GAMRVGV
+149 GAVRVGV
-156 LADDEKNTPV
+156 AKSDPESSLIV
-166 TNPDATNPL
+166 NPDSTIDL

-184 STGHTLMVEAGALQ
+184 KTGHTLMVEAGASEI
-198 TPEDVALSAVTMA
+198 PEEVALKAVTLA
-211 REWGSKIVGFIN
+211 REWGVKIIEFVN
-223 EITKEIGVAKIDLVV
+223 EIVKEIGEPKIELIPDSAKD
-238 DEAKADYVAL
+238 DYVAL
-248 VEKTYKKNVVDVLE
+248 VEKSYKKNVIEVLE
-262 GELGE
+262 SDLGE
-267 NVSGDLQ
+267 NVSGDLG
-274 KIDEIIAV
+274 KIADIIF
-282 EEAKKAKEGETVDK
+282 EAESKKLKEGDEAPNK

-322 DGRKIDEVRDITA
+322 DGRKLDEVRQI
-335 SVGYIPRVH
+335 SSQVSFLPRVH
-344 GSALFSRGQTQVLS
+344 GSGLFSRGQTQVLS
-358 IATLAASSFSQLVE
+358 IATLAPSSFSQLIE
-372 TLDGEETHRYMH
+372 TLEGEETKRYMH
-384 HYTFPPFSVGE
+384 HYSFPPYSVGE

-413 ERAIQAVLPPL
+413 ERALEAVLPSI
-424 ETFPYAIR
+424 EEFPYAIR
-432 VVSEVLS
+432 VVSEVMS

-452 TLALMDAGVPII
+452 TLALMDAGVPIKE
-464 NPVAGIA
+464 PVAGIA

-500 VAGTTEGIT
+500 VAGTKNGIT

-515 KKDALTDEMIS
+515 KKDALTDEMVAQ
-526 EVFVRAKKARL
+526 VFERAKKARL
-537 EILKVMMKA
+537 EILDVME
-546 ISESRTVVSQF
+546 ESLPEARKEVSVH

-606 EEESVNKAVEWI
+606 EEEAVAKAVEWI

-623 EVKPGETYDGT
+623 EVKPGEEYEGT
-634 VKRMMN
+634 VKRMMG

-656 VSEMSTDYVQ
+656 VSEMSTDYVEK
-666 DPADVVTL
+666 PEDVVAL
-674 DQKVKVRVKE
+674 DQKVRVRVKE
-684 IDDMGRINL
+684 IDDQGRINL

-704 VARPEGSEGGS
+704 SPRPEGAS
-715 GGDRGDRG
+715 GPRRDDR
-723 GDRGGSRGG
+723 
-732 GGYRGGPPRSGGGY
+732 
-746 GGGRGGSGGP
+746 GP
-756 RRDFGGGGRSSGGGY
+756 RRDFKSGPRRDDRRGGGGRSFGGGSSSGAPRRSFSGGG
-771 GGGRPTGGT
+771 
-780 ARPSGGRSFGPRR
+780 RR
-793 STADKKPSYE
+793 SVVKEKQYE
-803 GGKRD
+803 GGRRD
-808 DWRG
+808 DWNR